1 AKSKYLSVAGPDM
14 NTTLNDAEVGRY
26 SKVGGSPLAESPM
39 PYKTQRA
46 LPSESTLIKSP
57 ASAKKLGGRNSSGGR
72 KSKESPVKI
81 VRVSSAFVPSR
92 GSTFLQARGLLNNLT
107 ESDPVVSKA
116 LADHRES
123 DGLSKEECYELIEKL
138 LSNHEIPVRVKR
150 VTCTQ

>member
-1 AKSKYLSVAGPDM
+1 MVAPF
-14 NTTLNDAEVGRY
+14 L
-26 SKVGGSPLAESPM
+26 LACF
-39 PYKTQRA
+39 
-46 LPSESTLIKSP
+46 
-57 ASAKKLGGRNSSGGR
+57 RNSSGGR

-123 DGLSKEECYELIEKL
+123 DGETGVLAHSVRTYTRLIEGGVL
-138 LSNHEIPVRVKR
+138 RVDR
-150 VTCTQ
+150 EALIQPRDTRPRQESHLHPGWCYASDAS